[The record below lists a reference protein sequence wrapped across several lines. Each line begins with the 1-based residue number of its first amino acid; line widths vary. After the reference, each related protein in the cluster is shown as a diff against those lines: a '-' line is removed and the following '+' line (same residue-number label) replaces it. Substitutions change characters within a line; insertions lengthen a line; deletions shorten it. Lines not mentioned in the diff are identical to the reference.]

1 MAKLSV
7 VVPIFNVEGFLE
19 EALESIARQ
28 TMRDLEVIVVDDGST
43 DGSAVIAKSF
53 AAHDPRFRL
62 LQQQNQGPGPARNEG
77 VRSAAGKYLAFVDGD
92 DLLDSQAYEVLVGSL
107 DRSGSDIACGGVR
120 RLRPGGAGPS
130 QLHEE
135 PFRETLRRTHVC
147 RQPAL
152 LQDRTVWNKVFRRSF
167 WDSRGLTFAAGL
179 YEDVPVALRA
189 HVLASSVD
197 VFRDVVYCW
206 RARQAG
212 ALSTTQRATELS
224 NIEHRMRAVGDVGA
238 FLAATAPQLKPVY
251 DRSVLNSDLVIL
263 MRAYEL
269 AGEAERE
276 RLAEL
281 AARYLRTVD
290 ESGYEQVSAARRL
303 NYCLLRNH
311 KTAELLDVLR
321 YWRRGGG
328 VETPV
333 VRSGGS
339 RPRWYACYPFF
350 RDAALGI
357 PDEVYDVTAEM
368 TLTAGLDAVSW
379 RAGRLRIE
387 GFAYI
392 RRLSCASAAECQIR
406 VMLRNSRLRRTIRL
420 PVQRICRPDV
430 TARSEQAVACYDW
443 SGFAVEVNP
452 RRLSTLGAIWRASS
466 WELRIEVSGGGLRR
480 EGPINTVAAGS
491 PQWPEGRWVTGNVWV
506 QPAAEHDGRFFIRGR
521 PVRASV
527 TSCQVSGDAIQIEG
541 WTTAQLSSGA
551 TVVISPRKGGT
562 APIRVAADRP
572 PGPVGRRRGSGGR
585 ARFRALIPAAS
596 LVHTA
601 MGVSA
606 IDRGIP
612 VHDEIIWDVSLA
624 PGDGSAAVRLAIA
637 PGVAGACVHD
647 GGGDVTA
654 FASRF
659 GYLSMLKRTRRPVVT
674 HVRWTG
680 DQRLI
685 LRGDYPDPL
694 PPEEL
699 LLRHSESGDTHVVP
713 LAWQNG
719 KFTAEFAPGSM
730 PGMAGQLPLASGNWN
745 LLARFGNRNQVAVTV
760 ARVLLPSLPGYHG
773 TGTHEAELRPYRTDA
788 LRLRVRTAI
797 GDDERGRYALRRLA
811 GHDYPRAL
819 ARPLREL
826 AVFDSFSG
834 QHYSCNPRAIHARL
848 RQVRPDLDCAWVSRD
863 GQFSVPDG
871 ARVVLAGSRDH
882 FEALARAR
890 YVIFNDSLPAWFRK
904 RGGQFCLQT
913 WHGTPLKCI
922 GLDIARPQFPTGLI
936 YPDVLRNEVASWDV
950 LLSPNRFSTPIFRRA
965 FDFPGEIMESGYPRN
980 DLLHDAAG
988 QQQRIAGI
996 RKRLGLPPGK
1006 RVVLYAPTWRDDSF
1020 LDGRYRF
1027 DVQLDLEAA
1036 GRALGGDH
1044 ILLLRLHT
1052 KVRGSPIGR
1061 PQDRGVLD
1069 VSRYPD
1075 IADLYLISDVLITDY
1090 SSAMFDFAGTGRP
1103 MLFFTYDLER
1113 YRDQLRG
1120 FYFDFEAQA
1129 PGPLLRTSDEVVGA
1143 LRDIDQTARS
1153 YQPAYEAFSA
1163 KFCALDDGGAA
1174 GRVVDR
1180 LLTGP

>member
-1 MAKLSV
+1 MAKLSI
-7 VVPIFNVEGFLE
+7 VVPIFNVEEFLE
-19 EALESIARQ
+19 ESLASIARQ
-28 TMRDLEVIVVDDGST
+28 TMRDLEVIMVDDGST

-77 VRSAAGKYLAFVDGD
+77 VRSAAGRYLAFVDGD
-92 DLLDSQAYEVLVGSL
+92 DLLDPQAYEVLVGSL

-120 RLRPGGAGPS
+120 RLLPGGVGPS
-130 QLHEE
+130 YLHEE
-135 PFRETLRRTHVC
+135 PFRETLRRTHVS
-147 RQPAL
+147 RRPAL
-152 LQDRTVWNKVFRRSF
+152 LRDRTVWNKVFRRSF
-167 WDSRGLTFAAGL
+167 WDSHGLTFAAGF

-212 ALSTTQRATELS
+212 PLSTTQQATELP
-224 NIEHRMRAVGDVGA
+224 NIEERMRAVGDFGA
-238 FLAATAPQLKPVY
+238 FLAATAPRLKPLY

-269 AGEAERE
+269 ASEAERE

-303 NYCLLRNH
+303 SYYLLRNQ
-311 KTAELLDVLR
+311 KTAELLEVLR
-321 YWRRGGG
+321 YWRRGFGL
-328 VETPV
+328 ETPV
-333 VRSGGS
+333 ARSGGS
-339 RPRWYACYPFF
+339 PPRWYACYPFF

-368 TLTAGLDAVSW
+368 TLTAGLDVVSW
-379 RAGRLRIE
+379 RGGRLRIE

-392 RRLSCASAAECQIR
+392 RRLSASPAECQIR
-406 VMLRNSRLRRTIRL
+406 VMLRNSRLRRTIWL
-420 PVQRICRPDV
+420 PVQRMCRPDV

-452 RRLSTLGAIWRASS
+452 RRLATLGAIWRASS
-466 WELRIEVSGGGLRR
+466 WELRVEVSGGGLRR

-521 PVRASV
+521 PVRAFV

-541 WTTAQLSSGA
+541 WTTSRLSSGA
-551 TVVISPRKGGT
+551 TVVISPRKGGA
-562 APIRVAADRP
+562 APLRVAADRAA
-572 PGPVGRRRGSGGR
+572 GPVGRRGSSGR
-585 ARFRALIPAAS
+585 ACFRALIPAAS
-596 LVHTA
+596 LVDTA
-601 MGVSA
+601 MGGSA
-606 IDRGIP
+606 SDRATPGQ
-612 VHDEIIWDVSLA
+612 DEITWDLSLA

-637 PGVAGACVHD
+637 PGAAGARVRD
-647 GGGDVTA
+647 GGGEVTA
-654 FASRF
+654 FATQF
-659 GYLSMLKRTRRPVVT
+659 GYLSMLERTRRPVVT
-674 HVRWTG
+674 HVQWTG

-699 LLRHSESGDTHVVP
+699 LLRHSESGNTHIVP
-713 LAWQNG
+713 LAWENG
-719 KFTAEFAPGSM
+719 TFTAEFAPGRM
-730 PGMAGQLPLASGNWN
+730 PNIAGQLPLASGNWN
-745 LLARFGNRNQVAVTV
+745 LLARFGNREEVAVTA
-760 ARVLLPSLPGYHG
+760 ARVLLPSLPGFHG
-773 TGTHEAELRPYRTDA
+773 TGTHEIELQPYRTDA

-819 ARPLREL
+819 ARPLRDL

-834 QHYSCNPRAIHARL
+834 QHYSCNPGAIHARL

-863 GQFSVPDG
+863 GQVSVPDG
-871 ARVVLAGSRDH
+871 ERVVLADSRDH

-890 YVIFNDSLPAWFRK
+890 YVIFNDALPAWFRK
-904 RGGQFCLQT
+904 RDGQLCLQT
-913 WHGTPLKCI
+913 WHGTPLKRI
-922 GLDIARPQFPTGLI
+922 GLDIERPQFPTGLI

-965 FDFPGEIMESGYPRN
+965 FDFRGEIMESGYPRN
-980 DLLHDAAG
+980 DLLHDSTG

-996 RKRLGLPPGK
+996 RKRLGLPLGK

-1020 LDGRYRF
+1020 QDGRYRF
-1027 DVQLDLEAA
+1027 DVQLDLEVA

-1052 KVRGSPIGR
+1052 KVRGGPLRR
-1061 PQDRGVLD
+1061 PQGPGVLD
-1069 VSRYPD
+1069 VSGYPD

-1120 FYFDFEAQA
+1120 FYFDFEAEA

-1163 KFCALDDGGAA
+1163 KFCALDDGWAA
-1174 GRVVDR
+1174 ARVVDR
-1180 LLTGP
+1180 VLAGP